1 MKAKTKKKRRIA
13 SQRGED
19 DMDINAPISQE
30 DFANMIGETQQFV
43 SRLCHFSVLNPE
55 GKFHDWNVQYIRFQ
69 MGRIYANRGWK
80 GLAIAAGDMPDD
92 HR

>member
-1 MKAKTKKKRRIA
+1 
-13 SQRGED
+13 
-19 DMDINAPISQE
+19 
-30 DFANMIGETQQFV
+30 
-43 SRLCHFSVLNPE
+43 VLNPE
-55 GKFHDWNVQYIRFQ
+55 GTFRDWNVQYIRFQ